1 MAQFSALYNKHV
13 SMKSIL
19 EQLGVVKEESNED
32 FNWGATIVMIVLL
45 LTFIGTSFYILVS
58 SYLEVS

>member
-1 MAQFSALYNKHV
+1 MAQFSAIYMKHV

-19 EQLGVVKEESNED
+19 EQLGVVNQESNED
-32 FNWGATIVMIVLL
+32 FNWGATIVMILL
-45 LTFIGTSFYILVS
+45 FLTFIGTSFYILIS

>member
-1 MAQFSALYNKHV
+1 
-13 SMKSIL
+13 MKSIW
-19 EQLGVVKEESNED
+19 EQLGVVKEDTNED
-32 FNWGATIVMIVLL
+32 FNMGAAIVMMILF

>member
-1 MAQFSALYNKHV
+1 MAQFSAVYRKHV

-19 EQLGVVKEESNED
+19 ENLGVVKKERDDD
-32 FNWGATIVMIVLL
+32 FNWGAAIIMILLL
-45 LTFIGTSFYILVS
+45 LTFIGTSFYILIA